1 MVGHTASIRGL
12 RNQVAQTLP
21 RNLFIGVQIQSQNVL
36 AHLKVGVVEVVGN
49 VETQGAKFASLQQNT
64 MVEAQGEQQAAV
76 LYFLGTAVEFLLR
89 NEIVEP
95 QQVVLQTLGRLCCD
109 LDGSLQNS
117 NGELGV
123 GNTGEPQTEIGMDLA
138 SGQLKDYFFP
148 AQASS

>member
-1 MVGHTASIRGL
+1 MVPECHRSSPQAH
-12 RNQVAQTLP
+12 AQNNNNNNNNNTKTKTTQH
-21 RNLFIGVQIQSQNVL
+21 NDENSSSN
-36 AHLKVGVVEVVGN
+36 LKVGVVEVVGN

-109 LDGSLQNS
+109 LDGSLVE
-117 NGELGV
+117 G
-123 GNTGEPQTEIGMDLA
+123 
-138 SGQLKDYFFP
+138 K
-148 AQASS
+148 